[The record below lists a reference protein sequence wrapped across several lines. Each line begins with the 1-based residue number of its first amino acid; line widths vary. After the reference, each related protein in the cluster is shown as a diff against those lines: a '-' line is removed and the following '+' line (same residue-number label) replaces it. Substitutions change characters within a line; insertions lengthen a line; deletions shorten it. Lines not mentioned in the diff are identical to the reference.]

1 MKWLNYI
8 AIFCA
13 FNAFSQGEVDY
24 LFEEMPSDSVAK
36 LSISTHTSVKPAI
49 RQYTKNPEKKS
60 YFQVAGLGDLN
71 FFQQVQSGYK
81 TGLGLELKAN
91 IKDKLYFRLAGIE
104 GIHQN
109 SHGFQPKSYID
120 DSIGK
125 VSLYSD
131 LRGRISYT
139 PNHIFNFQIGLDHN
153 FIGEGARSMLL
164 SDYGTPY
171 PFGQIGMRF
180 WRLEYV
186 IMYQFLRERDNNRW
200 EGKFASSHHISFN
213 ATKWLNIGIFETV
226 LFQPKDTL
234 VNRGFEAEYLNPF
247 VFYRPQEY
255 SVGSSDNVLIGFDL
269 SAKYKKHTL
278 YAQFILDEFSWPD
291 IKARNGWWASKY
303 GGQLGVKGRFNKIGH
318 DLFYRVEYNFARP
331 YTYAHLS
338 EEVNYGNQGR
348 ALAHPYGSNF
358 HELLVELKWEHGK
371 WFGKI
376 FANYFLRG
384 KDKDGFNYG
393 NDVYTPYINRPYEY
407 GHTIGQGQGLNG
419 TKVVL
424 TSGYKLLKHGKLN
437 AFLEHHLGY
446 TTLDNKLNYSLVVG
460 VRSMLWNDY
469 RNY

>member
-1 MKWLNYI
+1 MKWITYI
-8 AIFCA
+8 AIFCV
-13 FNAFSQGEVDY
+13 FSTLSQGEVDY

-36 LSISTHTSVKPAI
+36 LLISNHSSVKPAI
-49 RQYTKNPEKKS
+49 RQSNSNIAGKS

-91 IKDKLYFRLAGIE
+91 IKDKWYFRLAGIE

-109 SHGFQPKSYID
+109 SHQFQPKSYIA

-139 PNHIFNFQIGLDHN
+139 PNHVFNFQVGLDHN
-153 FIGEGARSMLL
+153 FIGEGARSMFL

-200 EGKFASSHHISFN
+200 EGKFASSHHVSFN
-213 ATKWLNIGIFETV
+213 ATKWLNIGLFETV
-226 LFQPKDTL
+226 LFQPKDTI
-234 VNRGFEAEYLNPF
+234 VNRGFDAEYLNPF

-269 SAKYKKHTL
+269 TAKYKKHTL
-278 YAQFILDEFSWPD
+278 YAQFILDEFVWAEIRTKS
-291 IKARNGWWASKY
+291 GWWASKF

-331 YTYAHLS
+331 YTYSHLS
-338 EEVNYGNQGR
+338 DDVNYGNQGR
-348 ALAHPYGSNF
+348 VLAHPYGSNF
-358 HELLVELKWEHGK
+358 HELLVELKWQHGK
-371 WFGKI
+371 WFGKV

-407 GHTIGQGQGLNG
+407 GHTIGQGQGFNG

-424 TSGYKLLKHGKLN
+424 TSGYKVMKHGKLN

-446 TTLDNKLNYSLVVG
+446 TTLDNKLNYRLVVG
-460 VRSMLWNDY
+460 LRSMLWNDY